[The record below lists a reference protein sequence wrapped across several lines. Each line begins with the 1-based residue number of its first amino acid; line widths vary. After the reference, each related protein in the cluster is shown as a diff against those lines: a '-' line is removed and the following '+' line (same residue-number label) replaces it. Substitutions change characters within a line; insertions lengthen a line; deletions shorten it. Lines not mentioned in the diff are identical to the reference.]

1 MGQRS
6 IDERTRS
13 YSNQSLFSEQKRPI
27 HAGNGDRDEFNR
39 QEHTAH
45 SSVWSGR
52 REDEIQTEK
61 LRGLRRRCL
70 PWREQHGQDQHDDHS
85 VEYREIELIWGRSAR
100 GLSSRSTVR
109 SIGELPTA
117 LDTETVDLRL

>member
-1 MGQRS
+1 MGHRS

-13 YSNQSLFSEQKRPI
+13 YSNQSLFSEQKRTI
-27 HAGNGDRDEFNR
+27 HAGNGNRDEFNR
-39 QEHTAH
+39 QEHSAYD
-45 SSVWSGR
+45 GLR
-52 REDEIQTEK
+52 RGGREDEIQTEK

-85 VEYREIELIWGRSAR
+85 VEYREIELIWRRSAR
-100 GLSSRSTVR
+100 GLSSRPTIR
-109 SIGELPTA
+109 SIGEPPTA